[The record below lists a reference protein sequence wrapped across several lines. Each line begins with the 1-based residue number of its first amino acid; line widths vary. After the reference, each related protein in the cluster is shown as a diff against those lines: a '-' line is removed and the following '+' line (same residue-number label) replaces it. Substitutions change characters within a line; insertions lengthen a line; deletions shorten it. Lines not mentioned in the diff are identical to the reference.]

1 MSTVSCLQGVDSVTF
16 PEFQR
21 ADSNYSQSGK
31 EGDMETREEQSRNI
45 SAALGRVLVPLQ
57 GYIQQ

>member
-1 MSTVSCLQGVDSVTF
+1 MTF

-31 EGDMETREEQSRNI
+31 EGDMETREEQSRNN
-45 SAALGRVLVPLQ
+45 SAALGRVLVPLK
-57 GYIQQ
+57 GYTQHYL